1 MMMKLLP
8 VLEQLLKKCENDS
21 VLLKDEIL
29 LLQLIVEK
37 YTPQTAD
44 QLKLGSPFWEM
55 LERVLQQRTSVCM
68 GHLSPMVSALGQV
81 NTCFH
86 SFFSLLF
93 SVILFIVCMVEL
105 QLKPFS
111 NFPWQGNKSLSS
123 LQSTWSVAKQHNKNA
138 TQTFLT
144 GGHFGHIWFIS
155 RKAITVY
162 WTRCQYMCLGT
173 GAIKGGSGPV

>member
-1 MMMKLLP
+1 MKLLP

-44 QLKLGSPFWEM
+44 LLKLGSPFWEM
-55 LERVLQQRTSVCM
+55 LEKVLQQRTSVCI
-68 GHLSPMVSALGQV
+68 GHLSPMVTALGQV

-93 SVILFIVCMVEL
+93 SVIFLCIVCMVEL
-105 QLKPFS
+105 QLKLFS
-111 NFPWQGNKSLSS
+111 NFPWQGTKACPHYKAHDL
-123 LQSTWSVAKQHNKNA
+123 LQNNTTKMQHKLFLLVDILA
-138 TQTFLT
+138 TLF
-144 GGHFGHIWFIS
+144 
-155 RKAITVY
+155 
-162 WTRCQYMCLGT
+162 
-173 GAIKGGSGPV
+173 

>member
-44 QLKLGSPFWEM
+44 LLKLGSPFWEM

-68 GHLSPMVSALGQV
+68 GHLSPMVTALGQV

-123 LQSTWSVAKQHNKNA
+123 LQSTWFVAKQHNKNA

-162 WTRCQYMCLGT
+162 WTRCQYMC
-173 GAIKGGSGPV
+173 